1 MAIPKGYLQSHGR
14 RLMSKKAK
22 EIKDKLNLEI
32 TQESLELLVTNIK
45 SSNLASTDQETIFWI
60 LDAFFKIRLLLLA
73 GKARLKSILAKIY
86 GIKTEKLKKNRSK
99 QGSTKNSDGTAK
111 PSGKSTHPPADPSSS
126 SKQDDPTEKKV
137 DGKGDTPRKG
147 GQGRNG
153 RDDFPGG
160 TKICVNHDHLKAGDL
175 CPDCG
180 AGKLVEQAPKGTIR
194 FFGQAPIKVN
204 IYLLQKLV
212 CSLCGSIFS
221 PVVPGEPEIPRDSTG
236 DQVKLKERVY
246 DPTVAAALACQRFQL
261 GVPHNR
267 LEEVMEADGLPLPA
281 STQSK
286 IMESLKDPGQLIFEQ
301 LEIKAATASQ
311 FYVDDTHKR
320 VLEMERAKPIEDED
334 ENQSEEKPKKENKPA
349 LLKPKSKKKKKKPKL
364 KKRGTATAILAE
376 TDQGRISLFYT
387 GYQVAGMN
395 LSDLLDLRP
404 LGLQAP
410 LVVCDGL
417 AANKPKGHSILMINC
432 LDHARRKFYDLT
444 HVDDKVS
451 HQILDLL
458 AVVYKNDKEAKEK
471 KIDPE
476 SRLSYHQT
484 HSESAMTKVF
494 ELVDEIMANKHSE
507 PNSLLVGAAE
517 YIFKRKIELSQ
528 FLRIPGAPLSNS
540 EAERLIKTYIRHRKN
555 SLQFFS
561 LNGAKF
567 GSQMM
572 SIIQTCRS
580 FGVSAFEYL
589 TAIGR
594 YATHV
599 AENPSLW
606 MPWNFRESIPN
617 SC

>member
-1 MAIPKGYLQSHGR
+1 
-14 RLMSKKAK
+14 MSKKVK
-22 EIKDKLNLEI
+22 EKSNSLHLEI
-32 TQESLELLVTNIK
+32 TQESLNLLFANIK
-45 SSNLASTDQETIFWI
+45 SSNLASKDQEVLLAI
-60 LDAFFKIRLLLLA
+60 LDAFFKVRILLLA
-73 GKARLKSILAKIY
+73 GKARLKSLLAKIY
-86 GIKTEKLKKNRSK
+86 GIKTEKREKSRSK
-99 QGSTKNSDGTAK
+99 PGNSNDPDGSNN
-111 PSGKSTHPPADPSSS
+111 PSGESTDSPPDSTSSS
-126 SKQDDPTEKKV
+126 AQENTTKQEPDAQSAPL
-137 DGKGDTPRKG
+137 RKG

-160 TKICVNHDHLKAGDL
+160 TKICVSHNKHKAGDV

-180 AGKLVEQAPKGTIR
+180 AGKLVEQNPKSALR
-194 FFGQAPIKVN
+194 FFGQAPIKLN

-221 PVVPGEPEIPRDSTG
+221 PGVPGEAEVPTDPTG
-236 DQVKLKERVY
+236 DQIVKHKERVY
-246 DPTVAAALACQRFQL
+246 DPTVPAALAGQRFQL
-261 GVPHNR
+261 GVPHYR
-267 LEEVMEADGLPLPA
+267 LAEVLEAEGLPLPA
-281 STQSK
+281 STQTK
-286 IMESLKDPGQLIFEQ
+286 IMESLKEPGQLIFEQ
-301 LEIKAATASQ
+301 LEINAATAKQ
-311 FYVDDTHKR
+311 IYIDDTHKR
-320 VLEMERAKPIEDED
+320 VLEMERAKPIEDE
-334 ENQSEEKPKKENKPA
+334 EKPQKQSNPA
-349 LLKPKSKKKKKKPKL
+349 LLRPKSKKKRKKPKL

-376 TDQGRISLFYT
+376 TDLGRISLFYT

-395 LSDLLDLRP
+395 LTNLLNHRP
-404 LGLQAP
+404 IGLPTPQII
-410 LVVCDGL
+410 CDGL

-444 HVDDKVS
+444 HIDDQVS
-451 HQILDLL
+451 HRVLDLL

-471 KIDPE
+471 KFDPE
-476 SRLSYHQT
+476 TRLKYHQT
-484 HSESAMTKVF
+484 HSEPAMTKLF

-507 PNSLLVGAAE
+507 PNSLLVNAAE

-528 FLRIPGAPLSNS
+528 FLRIPDAPISNS
-540 EAERLIKTYIRHRKN
+540 EAERLIKSYIRHRKN

-589 TAIGR
+589 TAIGQ

-606 MPWNFRESIPN
+606 MPWNFRESIPD